1 MSTNVP
7 HALRCTPPAA
17 SHTHHLSFIV
27 LNNTLDPGA
36 AGVTTLA
43 AEPCI
48 LLAGTPCGSKQ
59 PRHHTCAVS
68 QHATRA
74 ARHRNTTYAHHV
86 PTAHQRPSNCGP
98 PEVLGASPRTGGLQS
113 QGQHNAQQTAT
124 ARAAHM
130 HGYGP
135 YTAREIHTQDPT
147 CCAHVLTLPQHK
159 I

>member
-98 PEVLGASPRTGGLQS
+98 LEALGASPRTGGLQS
-113 QGQHNAQQTAT
+113 QGQIMLSRRPRPGQ
-124 ARAAHM
+124 
-130 HGYGP
+130 
-135 YTAREIHTQDPT
+135 HTCMDVVLTQHAKSTPRTQPVVPT
-147 CCAHVLTLPQHK
+147 C
-159 I
+159 